1 MFGKKSSG
9 AIAGGLLLAV
19 ILWGASNA
27 GTKYVLRS
35 WPPIWVG
42 TTRFFFAGLI
52 MLAILKWTR
61 WFGVQHQMSP
71 TLKRG
76 LWLRGG
82 LSLAVYIVAFN
93 WAMQL
98 TSASHVALYLGTS
111 PVWALVWEEGPS
123 RIWRSAQ
130 RYGAA
135 LLATT
140 GVMVLLW
147 PVLKSG
153 SMRLLGELMGLI
165 ASFMWAHYG
174 RQARLLTATLSGAE
188 VGAHTMWRAGLIL
201 MPLALLEVVYRGGL
215 ACKPELVVVQTYC
228 LIGGGVLAYALWN
241 NGLSHWPTSRVFL
254 FNNLIPLTTMIWSNV
269 CLGEPFSRT
278 FWWAMLLIVAGVVL
292 GQVSWQKI
300 LGNRWVPM
308 E

>member
-1 MFGKKSSG
+1 VFGKKSNG
-9 AIAGGLLLAV
+9 AIAGGLLLTV
-19 ILWGASNA
+19 VLWGASNA

-42 TTRFFFAGLI
+42 TTRFFCAGLI

-61 WFGVQHQMSP
+61 WFGIQHQIPS
-71 TLKRG
+71 TLKRD

-82 LSLAVYIVAFN
+82 LSLAIYILAFN

-111 PVWALVWEEGPS
+111 PVWALVWEERPA
-123 RIWRSAQ
+123 RNWRSAK

-135 LLATT
+135 LLAAT

-147 PVLKSG
+147 PILKSG
-153 SMRLLGELMGLI
+153 SMLVLGELMGLL
-165 ASFMWAHYG
+165 ASFMWASYG
-174 RQARLLTATLSGAE
+174 RQARLLAATLSGAE
-188 VGAHTMWRAGLIL
+188 VGAHTMWRAGLLL
-201 MPLALLEVVYRGGL
+201 MPLALGEVVYRGGL
-215 ACKPELVVVQTYC
+215 VWKSDLIMVQTYC
-228 LIGGGVLAYALWN
+228 IIGGGVFSYALWN

-269 CLGEPFSRT
+269 CLHEPFSRT
-278 FWWAMLLIVAGVVL
+278 FWLAMLLIVAGVIL

-308 E
+308 D